1 MDSIENYQVGELL
14 GKGGFASVYK
24 ARCINSGEEV
34 AIKMVDKQQM
44 FRLEISLRQN
54 ETILLLVIRSGM
66 NDRVRQEVGIHARL
80 KHPAIVVG
88 RHGKLL

>member
-44 FRLEISLRQN
+44 FRWEERKA
-54 ETILLLVIRSGM
+54 E
-66 NDRVRQEVGIHARL
+66 E
-80 KHPAIVVG
+80 
-88 RHGKLL
+88 

>member
-1 MDSIENYQVGELL
+1 MLCKYVKRSHRLTRPMDSIDNYQVGELL

-44 FRLEISLRQN
+44 FR
-54 ETILLLVIRSGM
+54 
-66 NDRVRQEVGIHARL
+66 
-80 KHPAIVVG
+80 
-88 RHGKLL
+88 

>member
-1 MDSIENYQVGELL
+1 MDSIDNYQVGELL

-44 FRLEISLRQN
+44 FRWEERKA
-54 ETILLLVIRSGM
+54 E
-66 NDRVRQEVGIHARL
+66 D
-80 KHPAIVVG
+80 
-88 RHGKLL
+88 